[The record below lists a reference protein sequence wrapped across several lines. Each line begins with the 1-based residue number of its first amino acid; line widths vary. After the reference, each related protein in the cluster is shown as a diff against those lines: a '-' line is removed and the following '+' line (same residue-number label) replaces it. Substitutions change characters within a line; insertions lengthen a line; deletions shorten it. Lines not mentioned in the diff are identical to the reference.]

1 MELVYESA
9 AAADIDRIF
18 DLNNRLICQYEDLQA
33 IDLEKVLAWVR
44 RKITNHIG
52 SYTRILLHGEL
63 AGYYRLVP
71 NGVEMELDDFYIFP
85 EFQGRGIGSAVLH
98 HCCDIDKPI
107 MLYVF
112 TGNHGAIALYRR
124 FGFDISETVD
134 TTRVIMRRA
143 AEIRQEVL

>member
-1 MELVYESA
+1 MAGDGTE
-9 AAADIDRIF
+9 DIT
-18 DLNNRLICQYEDLQA
+18 LSH
-33 IDLEKVLAWVR
+33 R
-44 RKITNHIG
+44 RGRNYR
-52 SYTRILLHGEL
+52 SFLSRFMVSGE
-63 AGYYRLVP
+63 
-71 NGVEMELDDFYIFP
+71 EMELDDYYIFP

-143 AEIRQEVL
+143 AESRQEVL